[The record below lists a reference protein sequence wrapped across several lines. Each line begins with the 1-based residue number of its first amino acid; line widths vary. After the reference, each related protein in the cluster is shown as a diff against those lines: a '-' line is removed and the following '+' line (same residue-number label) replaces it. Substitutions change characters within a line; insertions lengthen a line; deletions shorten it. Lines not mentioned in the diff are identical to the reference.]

1 MDDLTATGDLDIKRE
16 HDDQQQDREIAY
28 NISSAI
34 TNDIKKQSSATTS
47 NNNSSLTI

>member
-16 HDDQQQDREIAY
+16 HDDQQQDREVAY

-34 TNDIKKQSSATTS
+34 TNNDVKKQSSATS
-47 NNNSSLTI
+47 SNSSLTI